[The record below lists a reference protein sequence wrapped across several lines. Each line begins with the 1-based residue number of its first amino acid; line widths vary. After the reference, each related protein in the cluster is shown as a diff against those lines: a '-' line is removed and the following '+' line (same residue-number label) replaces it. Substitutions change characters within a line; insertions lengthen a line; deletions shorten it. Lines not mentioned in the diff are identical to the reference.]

1 MYSCPKC
8 KKKMPSI
15 DGKFTRCPHCG
26 NRVLFKDREPVAR
39 EVSTD

>member
-1 MYSCPKC
+1 MYRCAKC
-8 KKKMPSI
+8 KKDVKTL
-15 DGKFTRCPHCG
+15 DTKFTRCPHCG

>member
-8 KKKMPSI
+8 KKKIASI

-26 NRVLFKDREPVAR
+26 NRVMFKDREPVAR